1 MSSSATWPGRRKRD
15 MLSKVAYAGRRKRD
29 MLSRITRAVRRFDWG
44 LCLALALA
52 LVAAAPFLTRPGL
65 PRQTDTELHVYRA
78 AELGHTLRAGVFY
91 PRWAPDLYY
100 GYGYPIFNYYASLTY
115 YLANAFDLLPGVDIV
130 GGVKAVFVLGL
141 VLASAGAY
149 LLGREFSGF
158 VGGVLAAASFTFAPY
173 VVFIDPHARGDL
185 AEHFALCL
193 LPVGLYAFHRLMS
206 GAGGG
211 RGALLGSVLSLAA
224 IVFSHNLMGLIA
236 GVLLFGYWV
245 WLVLESSGLNVRRDR
260 MGWGALAFILA
271 AAIVAFFWLPFFLER
286 SAIKLEV
293 IDQKGGHFDFR
304 NHFLTLGEL
313 LAPSRILDLGAT
325 APRFRHNLGLAQW
338 LLALPALA
346 ALAYFGTR
354 KILGPC
360 SPTPPHFCA
369 LTFFALAFCGLLLLM
384 LPISTTVWEH
394 IPGMRYLQFPWR
406 LLGPAN
412 LMLAVCAAGSLLLLP
427 TGRWNHLLAAICLL
441 AVLLLSLPVLYPPGW
456 SPNFGGV
463 APQDIIA
470 WEQESYALGTTSTG
484 DFLPVRAALG
494 TIYPA
499 QSLLDSY
506 TQPGPVDRVNRA
518 ALPEGTR
525 VEVVEQRA
533 LYDHFSVYTP
543 EEFVFRLYLFYFPGW
558 RVYVDSEEVEINV
571 AKPEGFITVFVPAG
585 EHDVIVR
592 FEDTPPRIIGR
603 IVSACGLGGLV
614 VTLILMRST
623 VPCLQSPIPNLQSLL
638 WLGGVLMLF
647 IFLKSAVIDPQEGGL
662 LRYTSPPGQAQAA
675 QHEVHANFG
684 GQIELLGYDLP
695 KPRVR
700 PGEALP
706 LVLYWRAL
714 TPMGENYQTFV
725 HVAQPLHLVWAQQ
738 DRLNPGNFP
747 TSRWPLDRYVWDA
760 YEIRIPFGTPPGE
773 YMINVGVPS
782 WEGGYRLPRVDEDG
796 QSVGDGV
803 MIAAVEVLLPHRQP
817 DREDLNMTDAMV
829 AFPEAGITLMG
840 HEAARNAYLSEEWQ
854 IEFFWQADRDNP
866 SMRVRDLVLLDDAGE
881 EVWRISGE
889 PTQGVYPVE
898 DWQEGEVVRDP
909 LRFDFTLEEFEL
921 GEYQIGVVVSGEAP
935 FKPEGSSETLLLLAS
950 LNLKEAK

>member
-1 MSSSATWPGRRKRD
+1 
-15 MLSKVAYAGRRKRD
+15 MLSKVACAG
-29 MLSRITRAVRRFDWG
+29 RRFDWG

-65 PRQTDTELHVYRA
+65 PRQTDAELHVYRA
-78 AELGHTLRAGVFY
+78 AELGHTLRAGAFY

-100 GYGYPIFNYYASLTY
+100 GYGYPIFNYYAPLTY

-130 GGVKAVFVLGL
+130 TGVKAVFVLGL
-141 VLASAGAY
+141 ALASVGAY
-149 LLGREFSGF
+149 LLGREFSGS

-193 LPVGLYAFHRLMS
+193 LPVGLYAFHCLMS
-206 GAGGG
+206 GAGG
-211 RGALLGSVLSLAA
+211 RGALLGSVLTLAA
-224 IVFSHNLMGLIA
+224 IIFSHNLMGLIA

-245 WLVLESSGLNVRRDR
+245 WLVLESSGLNVGRDR

-271 AAIVAFFWLPFFLER
+271 VAIIAFFWLPFFLER

-346 ALAYFGTR
+346 ALVYFGAR
-354 KILGPC
+354 KVLVPSSSIL
-360 SPTPPHFCA
+360 PHFRP
-369 LTFFALAFCGLLLLM
+369 LVFFALAFFGLLLLM
-384 LPISTTVWEH
+384 LPISTIIWERV
-394 IPGMRYLQFPWR
+394 PGMRYLQFPWR

-412 LMLAVCAAGSLLLLP
+412 LMLAVCAAGSLHVLP
-427 TGRWNHLLAAICLL
+427 SGRWSHLLAAICLL
-441 AVLLLSLPVLYPPGW
+441 AVLSLSLPVLYPPMW
-456 SPNFGGV
+456 APDFGGV

-470 WEQESYALGTTSTG
+470 WEQESYALGTSSTG

-506 TQPGPVDRVNRA
+506 TQPGPIDRVNRA

-533 LYDHFSVYTP
+533 LYDRFAVYAP
-543 EEFVFRLYLFYFPGW
+543 KEFVFRLYLFYFPGW
-558 RVYVDSEEVEINV
+558 RVCVDGEEAEIDV
-571 AKPEGFITVFVPAG
+571 AKPEGFITFFVPAG

-592 FEDTPPRIIGR
+592 FEDTPPRTIGW
-603 IVSACGLGGLV
+603 IVSACGLAGLI

-623 VPCLQSPIPNLQSLL
+623 VPRRQPPIPNLQSLL
-638 WLGGVLMLF
+638 WLGVALLLF
-647 IFLKSAVIDPQEGGL
+647 IFLKSAVIDPQGGL
-662 LRYTSPPGQAQAA
+662 LHYTSPPGQAQAA

-695 KPRVR
+695 KPRVH
-700 PGEALP
+700 PGEMLP

-714 TPMGENYQTFV
+714 APMGENYQTFV

-738 DRLNPGNFP
+738 DRLNPGDFP
-747 TSRWPLDRYVWDA
+747 TARWPLDRYVWDA
-760 YEIRIPFGTPPGE
+760 YEIRIPSGTPPGE

-782 WEGGYRLPRVDEDG
+782 WEGGYRLPRLDEDG

-803 MIAAVEVLLPHRQP
+803 VVATVEVLPPRRQP
-817 DREDLNMTDAMV
+817 DRGDLNMTDAMA
-829 AFPEAGITLMG
+829 AFPEAGVTLMG
-840 HEAARNAYLSEEWQ
+840 HEAARNAYLPEEWQ

-866 SMRVRDLVLLDDAGE
+866 SMRMRDLVLLDDAGE
-881 EVWRISGE
+881 EVWRVSGE

-935 FKPEGSSETLLLLAS
+935 FKPEGSSETLLLLAP